1 MEAKSVSSK
10 WFMHLLCSALIAS
23 VICSALLPMQ
33 HAAAAENLDVSSEI
47 KAAAEQMLKSGSI
60 SDWEAIAL
68 FRSGHQVPASY
79 LNQLTAYLKENNG
92 EFRKVTDFERFAL
105 AIRAAGQDAAAFA
118 GYNLIQSIY
127 NHARMTSQGTNG
139 PIFALIAL
147 DSGGYEVPANALWS
161 REKLVDWLVK
171 QQNASGAFPL
181 SEKGEDNLDITAMA
195 ITALSSYKEQ
205 ASVKKAIDK
214 SVKWLS
220 AQQQE
225 NGGYTAFGESNS
237 ESVAQV
243 IIAVASAGMSPL
255 DASFVKKNGNL
266 LTNLLSFRQADGGF
280 AHMVGQPANEM
291 ATEQALMALVSY
303 DRFMKQKP
311 SLFNISADTSVSD
324 VKQSFVDNSLI
335 STWAYDAV
343 YRVFDA
349 KVMVGVSGSELR
361 FDPKKQMT
369 RAEFATL
376 LINLLDEEPSNNAS
390 KLFKDV
396 WPGAWHYGAIMRAKE
411 IGFIQGITVD
421 TFKPNEA
428 VSRQDMAIMIA
439 KAFKLKGRTEPLPF
453 QDANAI
459 HEGAKAYVNAVYH
472 NGLMQG
478 ADGRF
483 LPKAPVTREM
493 AAAVA
498 DKLLQLPA
506 A

>member
-1 MEAKSVSSK
+1 MKAKSASNK
-10 WFMHLLCSALIAS
+10 WFMHLLCSALFVS

-33 HAAAAENLDVSSEI
+33 RTAAAERADVSSEI
-47 KAAAEQMLKSGSI
+47 KAAAEQIMKNGPI
-60 SDWEAIAL
+60 SDWEAVAL
-68 FRSGHQVPASY
+68 FRSDNQVPASY
-79 LNQLTAYLKENNG
+79 LSQLTAYLKENNG
-92 EFRKVTDFERFAL
+92 EFRKVTDYERYAL

-147 DSGGYEVPANALWS
+147 DSGSYEVPSNALWS
-161 REKLVDWLVK
+161 RLKLVDWLIK
-171 QQNASGAFPL
+171 QQNTSGAFPL

-195 ITALSSYKEQ
+195 ITALSPYKEQ
-205 ASVKKAIDK
+205 SSVKSAIDK

-220 AQQQE
+220 AQQNE
-225 NGGYTAFGESNS
+225 NGGYTAFDESNS

-243 IIAVASAGMSPL
+243 IIALATLGMSPL
-255 DASFVKKNGNL
+255 DASFVKKNGSL

-280 AHMVGQPANEM
+280 AHTVGQPANEI

-303 DRFMKQKP
+303 DRFIKQKP
-311 SLFNISADTSVSD
+311 SLFNISADTPLSG

-369 RAEFATL
+369 RAEFAML
-376 LINLLDEEPSNNAS
+376 LINLMDEATSNDAS
-390 KLFKDV
+390 KSFKDV
-396 WPGAWHYGAIMRAKE
+396 LPGAWHYGAIMRAKE
-411 IGFIQGITVD
+411 LGFIQGIAAD
-421 TFKPNEA
+421 TFKPNQA

-439 KAFKLKGRTEPLPF
+439 KAFKLKGSTEPLPF

-459 HEGAKAYVNAVYH
+459 HEGAKAYVNAVYY

-478 ADGRF
+478 SDGRF
-483 LPKAPVTREM
+483 VPKAAVTREM
-493 AAAVA
+493 AAVVA
-498 DKLLQLPA
+498 DKLLQLTA